1 MNILFLGDIVGRIG
15 RRGVGLLLPQIK
27 KEFNIDLVVANIEN
41 AASGFG
47 ITESVVK
54 ELFEYGID
62 VFTSGNHI
70 WDKKEGIPLLDI
82 YERILRPANYPLG
95 VPGRG
100 YLVLTHMDKKVG
112 IINIQGRI
120 FMEPIENPFYVVKNI
135 VEEMKKDT
143 KIIIVDVH
151 AEATSEKIAMGYFLD
166 GMVTAVV
173 GTHTHVQTADER
185 ILPGGTGYIT
195 DLGMCGAYDSILGV
209 EKEAVLKKFLLQIP
223 QKFNV
228 PEKGLFKMEGVIIE
242 VEEESG
248 KTKNIIRLQRRGEIK

>member
-27 KEFNIDLVVANIEN
+27 KEYKIDLVLANIEN

-47 ITESVVK
+47 ITESVLK
-54 ELFEYGID
+54 ELMDYGID
-62 VFTSGNHI
+62 AFTSGNHI
-70 WDKKEGIPLLDI
+70 WDKKEGIPLLDT
-82 YERILRPANYPLG
+82 YEKILRPANYPLG

-100 YLVLTHMDKKVG
+100 YTVLTHLDKKVG
-112 IINIQGRI
+112 IINIQGRV
-120 FMEPIENPFYVVKNI
+120 FMEPIENPFHVVKNI

-143 KIIIVDVH
+143 KIIIVDIH

-195 DLGMCGAYDSILGV
+195 DLGMCGALDSVLGV

>member
-1 MNILFLGDIVGRIG
+1 MDI
-15 RRGVGLLLPQIK
+15 
-27 KEFNIDLVVANIEN
+27 
-41 AASGFG
+41 
-47 ITESVVK
+47 
-54 ELFEYGID
+54 
-62 VFTSGNHI
+62 
-70 WDKKEGIPLLDI
+70 
-82 YERILRPANYPLG
+82 
-95 VPGRG
+95 
-100 YLVLTHMDKKVG
+100 
-112 IINIQGRI
+112 
-120 FMEPIENPFYVVKNI
+120 
-135 VEEMKKDT
+135 
-143 KIIIVDVH
+143 H

-166 GMVTAVV
+166 GIVTAVV

>member
-1 MNILFLGDIVGRIG
+1 MNILFLGDIVGKIG
-15 RRGVGLLLPQIK
+15 RRGVGLLLPRIRE
-27 KEFNIDLVVANIEN
+27 EFNVDLVVANVEN

-47 ITESVVK
+47 ITENVIK
-54 ELFEYGID
+54 ELRDYGID

-70 WDKKEGIPLLDI
+70 WDKKEGIPLL
-82 YERILRPANYPLG
+82 EACENLLRPANYPLD
-95 VPGRG
+95 VPGKG
-100 YLVLTHMDKKVG
+100 FIIFSHFDKKVG

-135 VEEMKKDT
+135 VEEMRKYT
-143 KIIIVDVH
+143 KIILVDVH

-166 GMVTAVV
+166 GLVTAVV

-223 QKFNV
+223 QKFTV

-242 VEEESG
+242 VDEENG
-248 KTKNIIRLQRRGEIK
+248 KTKNIIRLQRRGEI

>member
-15 RRGVGLLLPQIK
+15 RRGVGLLLPEIK

-47 ITESVVK
+47 ITEDVVK
-54 ELFEYGID
+54 ELLGYGID
-62 VFTSGNHI
+62 IFTSGNHI
-70 WDKKEGIPLLDI
+70 WDKKEGISLLNT
-82 YERILRPANYPLG
+82 YENILRPANYPTDA
-95 VPGRG
+95 PGRG
-100 YLVLTHMDKKVG
+100 YIIISNFGKKVG

-120 FMEPIENPFYVVKNI
+120 FMEPIDNPFYVVKNI
-135 VEEMKKDT
+135 VEEIRKYT
-143 KIIIVDVH
+143 KIILVDIH

-166 GMVTAVV
+166 GLVTAVV

-209 EKEAVLKKFLLQIP
+209 DKEAVLKKFLLQIP

-248 KTKNIIRLQRRGEIK
+248 KTKNIIRLQRRGEI

>member
-1 MNILFLGDIVGRIG
+1 MNILFLGDIVGKIG
-15 RRGVGLLLPQIK
+15 RRGVGLLLPDIK
-27 KEFNIDLVVANIEN
+27 KEFSVDLVVANIEN

-47 ITESVVK
+47 ITEDVVK
-54 ELFEYGID
+54 ELFGYGID

-70 WDKKEGIPLLDI
+70 WDKKEGISLLNT
-82 YERILRPANYPLG
+82 YENILRPANYPSDA
-95 VPGRG
+95 PGKG
-100 YLVLTHMDKKVG
+100 YIIFSNFNKKVG

-120 FMEPIENPFYVVKNI
+120 FMEPIDNPFYVVKNV
-135 VEEMKKDT
+135 VEEIRKYT
-143 KIIIVDVH
+143 KIILVDIH

-166 GMVTAVV
+166 GLVTAVV

-248 KTKNIIRLQRRGEIK
+248 KTKNIIRLQRRGEI